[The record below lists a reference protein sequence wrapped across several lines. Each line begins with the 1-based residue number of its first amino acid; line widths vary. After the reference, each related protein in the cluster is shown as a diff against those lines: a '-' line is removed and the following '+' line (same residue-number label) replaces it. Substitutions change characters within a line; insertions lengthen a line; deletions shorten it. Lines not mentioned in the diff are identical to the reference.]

1 MSLFSLGKNLKSK
14 KTKKNEICKKKGV
27 RGTLDIHTYILLLF
41 FYSLTFLTF
50 FYQKMYIMI
59 ISNFLNKKIY
69 ILR

>member
-1 MSLFSLGKNLKSK
+1 MTLFSLGKNLKSK
-14 KTKKNEICKKKGV
+14 KKKRMKFVKKGV
-27 RGTLDIHTYILLLF
+27 RGTPDIHTYILLLF
-41 FYSLTFLTF
+41 LYSLTFLNF